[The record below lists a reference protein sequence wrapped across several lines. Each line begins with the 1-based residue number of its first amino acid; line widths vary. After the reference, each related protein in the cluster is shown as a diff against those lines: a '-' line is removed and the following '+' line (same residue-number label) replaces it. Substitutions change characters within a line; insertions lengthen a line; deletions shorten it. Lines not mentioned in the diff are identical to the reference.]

1 MESEIISRKQVA
13 LAMIPYLEQIA
24 ARGGR
29 LHHATRHDWTLSWAT
44 TRKILRQRL
53 TTHFTQTNSLQD
65 YIDLV
70 EQMDD

>member
-1 MESEIISRKQVA
+1 
-13 LAMIPYLEQIA
+13 MIPYLEQIA

-29 LHHATRHDWTLSWAT
+29 LHHATRHMIGLYHGQPRAKFW
-44 TRKILRQRL
+44 RQRL
-53 TTHFTQTNSLQD
+53 TTHITQTNLLQD